1 MFVEHRLRGVDP
13 EFFKLRSPTQIPPAE
28 PKEIS
33 TAEFSEGPI
42 DGGFPS
48 MGVPK
53 NELTSI
59 DNHGVFSTI
68 FPNKNHPFV
77 ASPMYLWPPLR
88 CLRTQCGLII
98 LIDAVH
104 LCGKVWISRWM
115 CATRSCCGQDSV
127 SWFGGFGTLG
137 GGVSQFLDVFFSRE
151 IHLSM
156 DELGVPLF

>member
-28 PKEIS
+28 PKEIA

-42 DGGFPS
+42 DGGFLS

-77 ASPMYLWPPLR
+77 GTPMYGIPQYLWPPLR
-88 CLRTQCGLII
+88 IEDSMRSDHSDRRRPSMWQSLNKPMNVCDKIVLRPRFRELIWGLPN
-98 LIDAVH
+98 
-104 LCGKVWISRWM
+104 M
-115 CATRSCCGQDSV
+115 
-127 SWFGGFGTLG
+127 G
-137 GGVSQFLDVFFSRE
+137 GGVSQFLDVFFQGKS
-151 IHLSM
+151 IYQWMS
-156 DELGVPLF
+156 